1 MEDHNS
7 SSAAPDFLIRI
18 ETKELEELSQYIKEA
33 DIELHQAGGTLAPS
47 NLVTLGL
54 DNIHL
59 QVGSYGSAVISH
71 ASSDKER
78 FGLLYKIDNLS
89 TTKCNGYHMD
99 NDMFIA
105 YGNNSEHIAYNDGPC
120 RWAYITLERSFLEEH
135 VLETVNRKIDT
146 NSGAVSCFHCG
157 DSAATGS
164 LVDVINEITVLAK
177 KNPSFFKNDYLR
189 TGMEYSLLEAQI
201 AVLGRTLDAP
211 ANGNGNGRGKTS
223 HSLIIKRSAD
233 FLKANS
239 YKPIHVTDLCSA
251 LGVRMRT
258 LYYAFQE
265 FYGISPI
272 NFLKL
277 LRLTKARK
285 DLLEADPKKTSV
297 TDVAAK
303 WHFWHFGRFSVEY
316 KNLYGESP
324 SATLGKAGQR

>member
-1 MEDHNS
+1 MADHNS
-7 SSAAPDFLIRI
+7 LSVAPDSLIRI

-33 DIELHQAGGTLAPS
+33 DIELHQAGETLAPS

-54 DNIHL
+54 NNIHL

-71 ASSDKER
+71 ASSDMYR
-78 FGLLYKIDNLS
+78 FGLLYKIDKS
-89 TTKCNGYHMD
+89 CTTKCNGYHMD
-99 NDMFIA
+99 NDTFIA
-105 YGNNSEHIAYNDGPC
+105 YGNNAEHIAYNDGPC
-120 RWAYITLERSFLEEH
+120 RWAYITLDRTFLEEH
-135 VLETVNRKIDT
+135 VLETVNRKMDT
-146 NSGAVSCFHCG
+146 NSGAVSCFHCS

-164 LVDVINEITVLAK
+164 LLAVINEIAVVAR
-177 KNPSFFKNDYLR
+177 KNPSYFKNDYLK

-211 ANGNGNGRGKTS
+211 ANGNGRGKTS
-223 HSLIIKRSAD
+223 HSIIIKRSTD

-251 LGVRMRT
+251 LDVRMRT

-272 NFLKL
+272 NFLRL

-285 DLLEADPKKTSV
+285 DLLDADPKTTTV
-297 TDVAAK
+297 TEIASR

-324 SATLGKAGQR
+324 SVTLGKTHP